1 MARYAVSG
9 DVLCATADTGEPTGE
24 QNGYPAYQWTNDNG
38 TWWMRVTTI
47 ISGITRMYVITVA
60 PMVASTPAWV
70 RVSGTE
76 IGGYAPAN
84 GASNTATVA
93 EYVAPTPDE
102 YITVRWRTSDEFTV
116 LKVR

>member
-1 MARYAVSG
+1 MTRYAVTG
-9 DVLCATADTGEPTGE
+9 DVLCATADMGEPTGE
-24 QNGYPAYQWTNDNG
+24 QNGYPTYQWTNDNG
-38 TWWMRVTTI
+38 TWWMGATAI
-47 ISGITRMYVITVA
+47 ISGITRVYVITSAPLVA
-60 PMVASTPAWV
+60 GTPAWA

-76 IGGYAPAN
+76 IGNYNPIN

-102 YITVRWRTSDEFTV
+102 YITVRWRASDEFTV